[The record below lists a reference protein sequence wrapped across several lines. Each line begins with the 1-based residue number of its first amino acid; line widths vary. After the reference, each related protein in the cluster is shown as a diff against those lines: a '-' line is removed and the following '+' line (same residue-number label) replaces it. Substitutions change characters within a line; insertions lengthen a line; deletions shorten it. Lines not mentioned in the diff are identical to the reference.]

1 MRPTG
6 ILNVWFPEKRYG
18 FIHQD
23 HGGVILKHF
32 LHEAN
37 IKSGTPKTGATVKF
51 KSVVTRKGYLAVD
64 AEILEGSATPKAGA

>member
-6 ILNVWFPEKRYG
+6 VLNVWFSEKKYG

-23 HGGVILKHF
+23 NGAAILKHF

-37 IKSGTPKTGATVKF
+37 IKSGTPRAGATVKF

-64 AEILEGSATPKAGA
+64 AEILDGGTN

>member
-1 MRPTG
+1 M
-6 ILNVWFPEKRYG
+6 WFSEKKYG

-23 HGGVILKHF
+23 NGAAILKHF

-37 IKSGTPKTGATVKF
+37 IKSGTPRAGATVKF

-64 AEILEGSATPKAGA
+64 AEILDGGTN